1 MHVSNPSDTTFFII
15 LYLLV
20 VWLGLN
26 ICMKIVRLCRE
37 IRASNDY
44 HKMSDASLKSKR
56 KQADCIVWS
65 KAFVWRFRTDF
76 TLNKSSL
83 HSIITQRSPVS
94 SVYLTFFPN
103 LFVLDVDKVLLDPK
117 SLCSKMSESRG
128 FDAVWSYIP
137 QFSSKQLMLT
147 AMTGIISLQDGLLC
161 MYPIFAAYEPR
172 SIACSYG
179 FS

>member
-15 LYLLV
+15 LYLLA

-37 IRASNDY
+37 IRTSNDY
-44 HKMSDASLKSKR
+44 HKMSDASMKTKR

-65 KAFVWRFRTDF
+65 EAFVWRLRTDF

-94 SVYLTFFPN
+94 SVYLTFFLIC
-103 LFVLDVDKVLLDPK
+103 LFLTLTRFYLIQSHFVVKCQSQEVLMQYGRIYRSFRRNNWCWLQW
-117 SLCSKMSESRG
+117 RG
-128 FDAVWSYIP
+128 LFRCRMAYSACIP
-137 QFSSKQLMLT
+137 YSQRMNRGQ
-147 AMTGIISLQDGLLC
+147 
-161 MYPIFAAYEPR
+161 
-172 SIACSYG
+172 
-179 FS
+179 